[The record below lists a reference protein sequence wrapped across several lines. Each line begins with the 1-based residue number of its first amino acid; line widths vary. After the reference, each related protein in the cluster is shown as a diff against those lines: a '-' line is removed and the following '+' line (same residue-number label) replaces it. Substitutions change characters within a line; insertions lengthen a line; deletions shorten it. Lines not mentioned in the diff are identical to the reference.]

1 MKERKYTA
9 EEMAAFRAASDVN
22 IAKWRSS
29 PGFDEAVAEAR
40 AEMEAMRIASELVA
54 KTNKT
59 QGQIA
64 SDLGISQARVSRIA
78 NAKRMT
84 LTTLY
89 KFAAACG
96 YELKMSLRPLGKA
109 AVL

>member
-1 MKERKYTA
+1 MITGKYSA
-9 EEMAAFRAASDVN
+9 EEMAAIRAASDKN
-22 IAKWRSS
+22 MAKWRTS
-29 PGFDEAVAEAR
+29 PGFDESVAEAR

-64 SDLGISQARVSRIA
+64 SNLGVSQARVSRIA

-84 LTTLY
+84 LATLY

-96 YELKMSLRPLGKA
+96 YELQMSLRPLGKA
-109 AVL
+109 AML